1 MRASVRAALHL
12 LQKPK
17 GQSPVLAILCG
28 TLVLLFSPLLFFFG
42 SLRVLPDVVPT
53 QQEEISPGTP
63 MAFLFEEGSEE
74 KLASCMEEMK
84 SELPDR
90 EERTLVALAF
100 LCSAG
105 EKGREAGPFAFCRVY
120 VTEGPAGLTRAGY
133 LETDG
138 ESGLFLEPLAS
149 LWERRGRE
157 DTAAEEARH
166 GPAETEP
173 VSGRPEQ
180 PN

>member
-1 MRASVRAALHL
+1 MRASVRAALRL

-17 GQSPVLAILCG
+17 GQSPALAILCG
-28 TLVLLFSPLLFFFG
+28 ALVLLFSPLLFFFG
-42 SLRVLPDVVPT
+42 SLRVLPDVILPV
-53 QQEEISPGTP
+53 QEENLSGMP

-74 KLASCMEEMK
+74 KLASCMEEMEP
-84 SELPDR
+84 ELPDG

-105 EKGREAGPFAFCRVY
+105 EEGREAGPFAFCRVY
-120 VTEGPAGLTRAGY
+120 VTEGPAGLTRVGY

-138 ESGLFLEPLAS
+138 ESGLFLEPLAA

-157 DTAAEEARH
+157 ETEAEEARH

-173 VSGRPEQ
+173 VSGHPEQ
-180 PN
+180 RN